1 MDYQL
6 IGVVFACI
14 AVVVSIAQLALGFSF
29 LHFLRRKNK

>member
-6 IGVVFACI
+6 IGFVFACI

-29 LHFLRRKNK
+29 LQFLRKRK